1 MSIFGNHTRFF
12 EFYYIFVIQ
21 FKPYLVGLFIMTKVT
36 RKMNIQEIEVSKINP
51 ATYNRQIDL
60 QQNDSEYQKL
70 KNQ

>member
-1 MSIFGNHTRFF
+1 M
-12 EFYYIFVIQ
+12 
-21 FKPYLVGLFIMTKVT
+21 GLFIMTKVT
-36 RKMNIQEIEVSKINP
+36 RKMNIQEIEVSQINP